1 MAFFDIFRKKQ
12 QETPVSEEQAR
23 QQRQELDAGLEK
35 TKQGLFSKLAR
46 AVAGRTTVDA
56 EVLDELEE
64 VLITSDVGAS
74 MPKCSTNSK
83 RFSSRRTSA
92 WRPP

>member
-46 AVAGRTTVDA
+46 AVAGRTSVDA
-56 EVLDELEE
+56 EVLL
-64 VLITSDVGAS
+64 
-74 MPKCSTNSK
+74 TNSK